1 VVVTETSPSWLAEI
15 AAAPPEALGLDMLE
29 ADPHARRLDRSTRLS
44 AVRDALADGTA
55 TAKTLRTRFP
65 DLAPQAIAHEL
76 GVLVETVD
84 DDPMV
89 GSLWRFAEYR
99 ARPTR
104 IVLYSRGLAPL
115 DRVAK
120 TPPAMRMLGPV
131 TPREVFIAHELFHH
145 AEAIRPDIPI
155 ARRYQATLFRIGGLS
170 WRTGLAA
177 LSEIAAGAFA
187 QGLLD
192 LPCHP
197 RVLDLLALDAVSA
210 SETAARIAARIAST
224 SDPRH

>member
-1 VVVTETSPSWLAEI
+1 MTLTEPCPSWLAEI
-15 AAAPPEALGLDMLE
+15 AAASPEALGLTMLE
-29 ADPHARRLDRSTRLS
+29 ADVHARRLDRPTQLA
-44 AVRDALADGTA
+44 AVRCALADGTA
-55 TAKTLRTRFP
+55 TAKALRVRFP
-65 DLAPQAIAHEL
+65 DLAPQGIAHAL
-76 GVLVETVD
+76 GVPVETID

-120 TPPAMRMLGPV
+120 TPLSMQLLGPA
-131 TPREVFIAHELFHH
+131 TPQDVFIAHELFHH
-145 AEAIRPDIPI
+145 AEAIRPDVPI

-170 WRTGLAA
+170 WRTGLPA

-197 RVLDLLALDAVSA
+197 RLLDLLALDAISA
-210 SETAARIAARIAST
+210 QATAARMAAAPG
-224 SDPRH
+224 PRH